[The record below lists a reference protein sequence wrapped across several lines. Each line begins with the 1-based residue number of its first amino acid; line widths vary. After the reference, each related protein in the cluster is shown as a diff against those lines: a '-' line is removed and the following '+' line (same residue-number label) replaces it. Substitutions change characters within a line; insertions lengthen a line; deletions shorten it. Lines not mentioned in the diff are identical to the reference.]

1 MMHRLLLRTGAQVVV
16 LALCAATLA
25 CSDDTEGPSGTDAK
39 KPDAKARAELLEVA
53 ESSKFALPGL
63 HGEAYVIRTE
73 GSVPHIY
80 AKDRHDLA
88 MVQGFVI
95 ARDRFFFIDMGRR
108 LGLGRIAEMLGDAGL
123 EQDYEARINGMTSV
137 AENMLEVA
145 TDEQKEVMDAFAA
158 GINAYVAGAKAG
170 DLPLPSEVAI
180 AGPMLGF
187 GASPADMMEP
197 FTRAD
202 VAGFA
207 AVLVYQLGYET
218 GDVGRGKTVKNLN
231 TYFEGKPFQDLRRK
245 GAIADIWNN
254 IRPPAKV
261 ASANGWGLETADGP
275 PKPPPPPDP
284 AAQRASDLAR
294 RLHVV
299 QGPHVPDSVLD
310 PLIERLERFEKR
322 RGHDHDLGF
331 GSNSW
336 AVAGSVSKDGWGLLA
351 GDGHL
356 SLTIPSYFY
365 QLGLNT
371 SVLGG
376 GDLHQTGLA
385 IPGLPI
391 MAVGTNGHVAWCQTQ
406 LFGDITDWYVE
417 ELKLDAAGAPDK
429 TLFEGEY
436 KDVVAFAE
444 KFVSAKVD
452 ALLPDLKSEGG
463 TETWHRY
470 ETFDGR
476 RIMQIEGKSA
486 KKDTKVEAGET
497 LVNLGGKFVIP
508 SDTDGDGKVTAIS
521 ADYTGWDKGN
531 MLLAV
536 DRFGHAKD
544 VESFRQATRGLVA
557 YSQNLIAAD
566 GDGDVL
572 NTGYQAVPCRGY
584 LAREE
589 DGHWATGS
597 DPSGLLDGTK
607 YGAFTIPI
615 KDGVVDEGPG
625 KTDPYACVV
634 PFDKYPQ
641 SKSPKRGYVV
651 TANNDLGG
659 FTFDNSLTN
668 DPWYVGG
675 PWLAGYRAQT
685 ITNELEKAAKAGT
698 ADVKKMAEVQANV
711 RSPMGGTYVP
721 ALIAALKSAADKAA
735 NDADLSVADTRLVNL
750 YESVTPAVMAE
761 VQQRLEGWQKA
772 DYPASSGVTT
782 FYNSVDEAEEKAAV
796 ATMIFNAWM
805 GRFMNK
811 VFNDEPMPG
820 IWRFSGSTGRA
831 RALQLFINGRGTDN
845 PANLASFNKDTGESI
860 FFDIM
865 STKPVERSDEVMLMA
880 LVETLAFLRGPP
892 GKEAGTGGFG
902 NQDMKTWLWGLRH
915 QVKFESTIG
924 DFFDDGGN
932 LKALTDQFAITT
944 KTHKL
949 ADKFAPGDP
958 RIPLKWFPRQG
969 DAFTVDAAGGVKT
982 DRWHYGSGP
991 VFRMAI
997 GLKDGKVEGV
1007 NIVPGGQSALK
1018 DSDFFA
1024 DQARLWLENKTWPM
1038 RFHVDQVVAGAT
1050 ARESYAPE

>member
-1 MMHRLLLRTGAQVVV
+1 MIRKTAYITGFASC
-16 LALCAATLA
+16 LALVMTAGA
-25 CSDDTEGPSGTDAK
+25 CSDKTEDDSTPAAN
-39 KPDAKARAELLEVA
+39 KPDAKARAALLDVKESGKWELD
-53 ESSKFALPGL
+53 GL
-63 HGEAYVIRTE
+63 HGEAFVIRTE
-73 GSVPHIY
+73 GSIPHIY
-80 AKDRHDLA
+80 AGDRHDLA
-88 MVQGFVI
+88 LIQGFII
-95 ARDRFFFIDMGRR
+95 AQDRFFFIDMGRR
-108 LGLGRIAEMLGDAGL
+108 LGLGRIAELLGDAGL
-123 EQDYEARINGMTSV
+123 DQDYDARSSGMTQV
-137 AENMLEVA
+137 AHNLLEVA

-158 GINAYVAGAKAG
+158 GINAYIELAAAG

-180 AGPMLGF
+180 AAPLLGHTNP
-187 GASPADMMEP
+187 SDMMEP
-197 FTRAD
+197 FTRED

-207 AVLVYQLGYET
+207 AVLVYQLGFET
-218 GDVGRGKTVKNLN
+218 GDVGRGKTVNNLN
-231 TYFEGKPFQDLRRK
+231 TYFEGAPLQELRRK

-254 IRPPAKV
+254 IVPPAV
-261 ASANGWGLETADGP
+261 IASANGWGLETADGP
-275 PKPPPPPDP
+275 PKPPPPPD
-284 AAQRASDLAR
+284 AAAARAQDLAR
-294 RLHVV
+294 RLHIAK
-299 QGPHVPDSVLD
+299 GPHVPESMID
-310 PLIERLERFEKR
+310 PLIERLERFETR
-322 RGHDHDLGF
+322 RGHDHDQGF

-336 AVAGSVSKDGWGLLA
+336 AVAGSVSKDGASLLA

-365 QLGLNT
+365 QLGLDT
-371 SVLGG
+371 TVLGG
-376 GDLHQTGLA
+376 GDLHQAGLA

-417 ELKLDAAGAPDK
+417 ELKLDVAGAPGT
-429 TLFEGEY
+429 TLFEG
-436 KDVVAFAE
+436 KWRDVVPFAE
-444 KFVSAKVD
+444 KYVSVKLD
-452 ALLPDLKSEGG
+452 ALLPDLKSDGG
-463 TETWHRY
+463 EETWHRY

-476 RIMQIEGKSA
+476 RIMQIEGTPA
-486 KKDTKVEAGET
+486 KKDTMPAKGET
-497 LVNLGGKFVIP
+497 LVNMGGKFYIP
-508 SDTDGDGKVTAIS
+508 KDIDGDGKITAIS

-536 DRFGHAKD
+536 DRFGHAKN
-544 VESFRQATRGLVA
+544 VEGFRQATRGLVA

-584 LAREE
+584 LARDDKGEWA
-589 DGHWATGS
+589 DGA

-615 KDGVVDEGPG
+615 KDGVVDEDPG
-625 KTDPYACVV
+625 KSDPYKCVV

-641 SKSPKRGYVV
+641 SISPKRGYVV

-685 ITNELEKAAKAGT
+685 IAAELEEAAKAKS
-698 ADVKKMAEVQANV
+698 ADVAKMSEVQANV
-711 RSPMGGTYVP
+711 RSPMGGTYIP
-721 ALIAALKSAADKAA
+721 ALLAALKSAADKAA
-735 NDADLSVADTRLVNL
+735 NDADLSVDDARLAKL
-750 YESVTPAVMAE
+750 YESVTPSVMAE
-761 VQQRLEGWQKA
+761 VQQRLQGWQKA

-782 FYNSVDEAEEKAAV
+782 FYNSVDDAEEKAAV

-805 GRFMNK
+805 GRFMNA

-831 RALQLFINGRGTDN
+831 RALQLFVNGRGKDN
-845 PANLASFNKDTGESI
+845 PANLASFNEDTGESV
-860 FFDIM
+860 FFDILK
-865 STKPVERSDEVMLMA
+865 TPVVERSDEVMLMA
-880 LVETLAFLRGPP
+880 LVDALAFLRGPP

-902 NQDMKTWLWGLRH
+902 SDDMKTWLWGLRH
-915 QVKFESTIG
+915 QAKFESTIG
-924 DFFDDGGN
+924 DFFDAGDG

-949 ADKFAPGDP
+949 AEKFQPDDP

-982 DRWHYGSGP
+982 DHWHYGSGP
-991 VFRMAI
+991 VFRMVI
-997 GLKDGKVEGV
+997 GLNKGKVEGV
-1007 NIVPGGQSALK
+1007 NVVPGGQSALK

-1024 DQARLWLENKTWPM
+1024 DQARLWLANKTWPI
-1038 RFHVDQVVAGAT
+1038 RFHVDQVIAGAKG
-1050 ARESYAPE
+1050 RETFAPK